1 MRKTFYIVLMILI
14 VVNTI
19 RYSYY
24 LIQGD
29 ISPFFL
35 FMFVINLIGLSLG
48 VVYFRN
54 EKRAKDNQTKKL

>member
-35 FMFVINLIGLSLG
+35 FMLVINLIGLSLG

-54 EKRAKDNQTKKL
+54 ERRTKDNETKKL